1 MVLQAMVSA
10 ASREL
15 AELRQQIPLK
25 QGTPEHT
32 DAQQRATDASVAF
45 ARLNVQI
52 LKLNNALK
60 EDDFDTAASIKLEV
74 ETLEREKSCTV
85 VLNVAAAAKAA
96 AEPSTTGFP
105 ASSTTAGF
113 PASSTTAGL
122 PGRLGDEDWRV
133 RYDAVVAVS
142 RLDPTEIE
150 RDYRE
155 VLEGMLEDE
164 NKGLTA
170 LVLQLLVDLK
180 DKLQAMEFARRPM
193 PLGTELREV
202 LLDYY

>member
-1 MVLQAMVSA
+1 MGLQAMVSA

-85 VLNVAAAAKAA
+85 VLNVAAEAKAA
-96 AEPSTTGFP
+96 AEPSTT
-105 ASSTTAGF
+105 GF

-155 VLEGMLEDE
+155 ALEGMLEDE

>member
-105 ASSTTAGF
+105 ASSTTAG
-113 PASSTTAGL
+113 L